1 MRLQQLRLLAYGKFT
16 DRVLDFAPAAMD
28 FHLVIGQNEAG
39 KSTTRQA
46 ILDLLYG
53 IELRSAFDF
62 VHAKPQL
69 RLAAVLQQQ
78 GQTLDLV
85 RSKGRLNTLRD
96 AQGEVLPDSVLL
108 PFLAGTD
115 RTGFD
120 QMFGLDHG
128 RLQAGGQA
136 ILNNASDIGQLLFQS
151 ASGMAGL
158 GAVREQLRAEAD
170 TLWAPKAA
178 GHRAWY
184 RAKDE
189 LDEAKAALKSA
200 TVRTADWLAAQQAVQ
215 AQQQRGQQAQQRWQ
229 TLHTERIRLE
239 RARRVAPSLRLL
251 AEREAELAGL
261 QQVLPLPADAAQR
274 LADAELALASAGRD
288 QQLHQAQAQ
297 RAQQALA
304 GLSPDAALLAQ
315 AAAVQSLASRA
326 QQLAG
331 HEAQINRAQTQAQG
345 LWQQLQALQRQL
357 PGALAAAADEAAL
370 RQALPAPPQRAALA
384 TLVQRFALLAQAG
397 QSSAQALDE
406 QASQLRLLE
415 TQALQV
421 TVGPVPA
428 ALRAAVAGARSL
440 GDLASE
446 RRRHQ
451 ATLRRCQLAQDQAQ
465 ADLQWLSATDEGVS
479 AKPFQPDQV
488 RLGALPGPAEV
499 AALQQALA
507 DALLRQ
513 ATLVEQQQ
521 ALDDSVA
528 AQELGIRQFRQTHHP
543 VSHDDLTAARGAR
556 DALWQRIKSGEP
568 KLPALA
574 PAFEQT
580 LQQADALADQRHD
593 KAAELAALQASQDQ
607 VQRLRLQRASLAQGL
622 QTLQQ
627 DIRQQQ
633 QDWVR
638 RLQRLALPALPP
650 ARFEGW
656 RAACSA
662 WQQASAQRLEAV
674 AQAEQAQDHAQASA
688 KALRAALA
696 EAGTVTELEAEGHVD
711 RLLLH
716 ASDVLEAATAAQAR
730 GQALQRELDSA
741 RASAGR
747 LQQRA
752 AAAQAEAQDWAGQW
766 QQALTWAGLT
776 GLVPAG
782 RAGADGR
789 ALNADGVQVA
799 AVQAALGVMAD
810 IDQRLTAL
818 AELRDGRIAGWQQE
832 LVSYGSELL
841 ALCEPVAPELCADAA
856 VAPLATAASLAGRLL
871 QARQQQQRV
880 EQLLA
885 EYQAQE
891 AQAQAAAGRVAHAG
905 AALQPLLAAAQVQ
918 QPAELRPLIERSDRR
933 RAAAQSAAS
942 ARAALEEAGDGLSVS
957 ALQAE
962 LAAVDA
968 SQVPVLIEQIQ
979 TAIEAERTQQDQITR
994 ELTQAST
1001 ALAAIAGQ
1009 SEAALAEARRQQAL
1023 AAMAAA
1029 AERYLKV
1036 HTAQRLLKWA
1046 IDRYRDTRQGPMLG
1060 RASAIFQSL
1069 TLGSFS
1075 RLVID
1080 ADAEP
1085 PTLLGQRQ
1093 DGTLVA
1099 IAGMSEGT
1107 RDQLYLALRLAALA
1121 LHLEVPAADEARPG
1135 ASAAR
1140 QPGHAMPFIADDL
1153 FINYDDQRA
1162 RAGLQA
1168 LAELSRH
1175 TQVIFLSHHEHLLPA
1190 AQAVFGAGLSVQR
1203 L

>member
-28 FHLVIGQNEAG
+28 FHLVIGHNEAG

-53 IELRSAFDF
+53 IELRSSLDF
-62 VHAKPQL
+62 VHAKPQM
-69 RLAAVLQQQ
+69 RLGAVLQQP
-78 GQTLDLV
+78 GRTLDLV

-96 AQGEVLPDSVLL
+96 AHGEVLPDSVLL

-170 TLWAPKAA
+170 MLWAPKAA

-200 TVRTADWLAAQQAVQ
+200 TVRTAEWLAAQQAVQ

-229 TLHTERIRLE
+229 TLHAERIRLE
-239 RARRVAPSLRLL
+239 RARRVAPSLRAL

-274 LADAELALASAGRD
+274 LADVELALASAGRD

-297 RAQQALA
+297 RALQALA
-304 GLSPDAALLAQ
+304 GLAPDAALLAQ

-384 TLVQRFALLAQAG
+384 SLAQRFALLAQVG

-406 QASQLRLLE
+406 QASQLNLLE
-415 TQALQV
+415 QQALQGSV
-421 TVGPVPA
+421 RPVPA
-428 ALRAAVAGARSL
+428 ALRAAVAGARAL

-446 RRRHQ
+446 GRRHQ
-451 ATLRRCQLAQDQAQ
+451 SVLRRSQQAQEQAQ
-465 ADLQWLSATDEGVS
+465 ADLQLLSATDEVAS
-479 AKPFQPDQV
+479 AQPFQPDLV
-488 RLGALPGPAEV
+488 RLGAWPGPAEV
-499 AALQQALA
+499 AAAQQALA
-507 DALLRQ
+507 DALARL
-513 ATLVEQQQ
+513 ATLAQHQQ
-521 ALDDSVA
+521 ALADSVA
-528 AQELGIRQFRQTHHP
+528 AQELGIRQIRQAHHP
-543 VSHDDLTAARGAR
+543 VSHDELAAARGAR
-556 DALWQRIKSGEP
+556 DALWLRIKTGEP
-568 KLPALA
+568 ELPALA
-574 PAFEQT
+574 PVFEQS

-593 KAAELAALQASQDQ
+593 KAAELATLQSSQDQ
-607 VQRLRLQRASLAQGL
+607 LQRLQLQQARLAQGL
-622 QTLQQ
+622 QSLQQ
-627 DIRQQQ
+627 DIGQQQ
-633 QDWVR
+633 QGWAH
-638 RLQRLALPALPP
+638 RLQRLALPALPL
-650 ARFEGW
+650 ARFEAW

-662 WQQASAQRLEAV
+662 WHQAHGQQQEAV
-674 AQAEQAQDHAQASA
+674 AQSELAQGQARAAA
-688 KALRAALA
+688 WALSAALA
-696 EAGTVTELEAEGHVD
+696 EAGTLVEAGGDVD
-711 RLLLH
+711 RLLLQ
-716 ASDVLEAATAAQAR
+716 ASDVLEAAAAAQASQ
-730 GQALQRELDSA
+730 QALQRELDSA
-741 RASAGR
+741 RSSTGR

-752 AAAQAEAQDWAGQW
+752 AAAQAERQDWARQW
-766 QQALTWAGLT
+766 QQMLHGTGLT
-776 GLVPAG
+776 GLLAIG
-782 RAGADGR
+782 RSDADGQTPP
-789 ALNADGVQVA
+789 ADDVQVA

-810 IDQRLTAL
+810 IGQGLSAL

-832 LVSYGSELL
+832 LASFASALR
-841 ALCEPVAPELCADAA
+841 ALCQPVDPALCAEVA
-856 VAPLATAASLAGRLL
+856 VAPLATAATLAGRLL
-871 QARQQQQRV
+871 QAQQQQLRV
-880 EQLLA
+880 DQLQA

-891 AQAQAAAGRVAHAG
+891 AQALAAAGRVAQAA
-905 AALQPLLAAAQVQ
+905 AALQPLLVAARVQVL
-918 QPAELRPLIERSDRR
+918 AELRPLIEQSDRR
-933 RAAAQSAAS
+933 RAAEQAAAT
-942 ARAALEEAGDGLSVS
+942 ARAALEEAGDGLSVA

-968 SQVPVLIEQIQ
+968 TQVPVLIEQIQ

-994 ELTQAST
+994 ELTQASA

-1009 SEAALAEARRQQAL
+1009 SEAALAEARRQRAL

-1121 LHLEVPAADEARPG
+1121 LHLAVPPADEARPG

-1153 FINYDDQRA
+1153 FINYDEQRA